1 MAAHKPAGAGRSPLL
16 FIFLTVFIDLL
27 GFGIVIPLL
36 PIYSESYG
44 ASEAVLGLLFTSF
57 SGMQFLFA
65 PMWGRLSDRFGR
77 RPVLIGGL
85 VGTALSYVL
94 FANAHGLTMLFVSRL
109 LAGFFGGNI
118 SAAQAYIA
126 DVTPPAKRAQ
136 GMGLIGAAFGLGF
149 TFGPP
154 VGGILSTY
162 SMALPGY
169 LAAGLSLAAATFGFF
184 KLPEPPAHAKE
195 ASRLF
200 TFSDLREG
208 LAERRTGTI
217 LMLNFLGIFAWAAFE
232 GMFARFGLAL
242 FPETFHLPHGVSR
255 ATTAELLQAA
265 KVLGIYMFF
274 IGIISAVI
282 QGGLIRR
289 LVPRFGETKLAVAGP
304 LILGLGLAIIG
315 LAPGGHWWVVIL
327 GCGVLPFGFGLT
339 NPSLSGLIS
348 RAAPKEHQGAY
359 MGMYQ
364 SSSSLARALGP
375 YAAGW
380 LFVLISPRAPF
391 LVGTGLLALAG
402 LIAWSYHRR
411 YAASFPRDGSEGA
424 VIIEG

>member
-1 MAAHKPAGAGRSPLL
+1 MDDSKPAGSGKSPLL

-36 PIYSESYG
+36 PIYSEAYG
-44 ASEAVLGLLFTSF
+44 ASEASLGLLFACF

-85 VGTALSYVL
+85 IGTAASYVL
-94 FANAHGLTMLFVSRL
+94 FANAHDLTMLFVSRI
-109 LAGFFGGNI
+109 LAGFFGGNV

-126 DVTPPAKRAQ
+126 DVTPPTKRAH

-154 VGGILSTY
+154 VGGILSTV

-200 TFSDLREG
+200 SFADLREA
-208 LAERRTGTI
+208 LAERRTGTV
-217 LMLNFLGIFAWAAFE
+217 LFLNFTGIFAWAAFE

-242 FPETFHLPHGVSR
+242 FPQTFQLPAGIEHPS
-255 ATTAELLQAA
+255 TAELLQAA
-265 KVLGIYMFF
+265 KVLGLYMLY
-274 IGIISAVI
+274 IGIISAFI

-289 LVPRFGETKLAVAGP
+289 LVPRFGETRLAAAGP
-304 LILGLGLAIIG
+304 LFLALGLLVIG
-315 LAPGGHWWVVIL
+315 LAPAGQWWVVIV
-327 GCGVLPFGFGLT
+327 GCAILPFGFGLS
-339 NPSLSGLIS
+339 NPSLSSLIS
-348 RAAPKEHQGAY
+348 RAAPAGHQGAY

-364 SSSSLARALGP
+364 SSSSLARTLGP
-375 YAAGW
+375 PAAGW
-380 LFVLISPRAPF
+380 IFMLFSPRAPF
-391 LVGTGLLALAG
+391 LFGTGLLLVSTG
-402 LIAWSYHRR
+402 VAWLYHRR
-411 YAASFPRDGSEGA
+411 YAASFPRGEPVVVAEG
-424 VIIEG
+424 